1 MSREQITTIH
11 ELIDLQYGG
20 GLNPLTKADSPT
32 TTSTTGVFNRI
43 YGAYAFNQLN
53 MEGNA
58 IALLP
63 KYPWPSSGF
72 RAITALPSGNNY
84 GGVGEG
90 GTIPD
95 SIDFT
100 YAEIDVDPKE
110 IMHSFEVSFR
120 HQTLSKTD
128 DAIAD
133 LEMKRGLFATYHA
146 ERMSSQCMIDGD
158 TLAGDNLES
167 IDRITASNAYATAVS
182 WTAGDEDIYG
192 IDRSSNSWADAQVSH
207 NSGVD
212 RFLTDEIIRDLLAS
226 LKTAGARTNIMLTG
240 SDTAS
245 KIYGLYNNQVRYPGV
260 LEQNTMAQIG
270 LNGVETEE
278 GIGAGIKVASVYM
291 IPLFETQ
298 HAEQDTI
305 SRIYLLDTT
314 MQEGTGIPRLGFC
327 LATPTM
333 YFETGMSADNPNP
346 FVLNKTTTK
355 GMYYTMGEIVCTFL
369 AAQGS
374 IRDLK

>member
-1 MSREQITTIH
+1 MSGEQITTIH

-72 RAITALPSGNNY
+72 RAITALPSGDNY

-100 YAEIDVDPKE
+100 YAEIDVDP
-110 IMHSFEVSFR
+110 

-158 TLAGDNLES
+158 TLAGDKCLCS
-167 IDRITASNAYATAVS
+167 CCKLDR
-182 WTAGDEDIYG
+182 
-192 IDRSSNSWADAQVSH
+192 R
-207 NSGVD
+207 
-212 RFLTDEIIRDLLAS
+212 
-226 LKTAGARTNIMLTG
+226 
-240 SDTAS
+240 
-245 KIYGLYNNQVRYPGV
+245 
-260 LEQNTMAQIG
+260 
-270 LNGVETEE
+270 
-278 GIGAGIKVASVYM
+278 
-291 IPLFETQ
+291 
-298 HAEQDTI
+298 
-305 SRIYLLDTT
+305 
-314 MQEGTGIPRLGFC
+314 
-327 LATPTM
+327 
-333 YFETGMSADNPNP
+333 
-346 FVLNKTTTK
+346 
-355 GMYYTMGEIVCTFL
+355 
-369 AAQGS
+369 
-374 IRDLK
+374 